1 MKSIDLRL
9 AVYQPDIP
17 QNLGSMIRLAACF
30 GVKMDII
37 GPCGF
42 PFSKTVLKRTAMDY
56 LDLTEIEHHSS
67 FDFFRGNILPSR
79 RVVLLTA
86 QSSASIWDFNFQPN
100 DTIIVGRESAGVPDI
115 IRREIKNQIKIPL
128 VPSARCLNVANAA
141 SIALAEA
148 TRQMRSL
155 QNI

>member
-1 MKSIDLRL
+1 MKFLELRL

-42 PFSKTVLKRTAMDY
+42 PFAKVALKRTAMDY
-56 LDLTEIEHHSS
+56 LDLAEIEHHSS
-67 FDFFRGNILPSR
+67 YKFFRATIPPLR
-79 RVVLLTA
+79 RLVLLTA

-100 DTIIVGRESAGVPDI
+100 DTIIVGR
-115 IRREIKNQIKIPL
+115 
-128 VPSARCLNVANAA
+128 
-141 SIALAEA
+141 
-148 TRQMRSL
+148 
-155 QNI
+155 